1 MEGIDLSGWKVA
13 FNGAEPVRAESIRRF
28 CETFAPHGFAASAM
42 LPAYGM
48 AEATVLVSAGAARR
62 RPGDADRQ
70 PRRAARTAVSRRPT
84 IRTTRRRSSDAEAR
98 SPASGSR
105 SSIPTA
111 WLGST
116 PGGSAKS
123 GSPAPMS
130 RAAIGRTPRR
140 APPRS
145 GRRIAGE
152 AIRGAGGRWL
162 RTGDLG
168 FLDEGGELYITGRV
182 KDVVIIRG
190 ANHYPQDIEDTVQ
203 EAHPALRRHGGAAF
217 AAQDG
222 NGAERLVVVQE
233 VERTWRNRIDID
245 EIVGRIREAV
255 VTEHE
260 IVPYRDRAAAARRI
274 AENHQRQD
282 PAGLEPQ
289 AVAGGIA

>member
-1 MEGIDLSGWKVA
+1 M
-13 FNGAEPVRAESIRRF
+13 
-28 CETFAPHGFAASAM
+28 
-42 LPAYGM
+42 
-48 AEATVLVSAGAARR
+48 
-62 RPGDADRQ
+62 
-70 PRRAARTAVSRRPT
+70 
-84 IRTTRRRSSDAEAR
+84 
-98 SPASGSR
+98 
-105 SSIPTA
+105 
-111 WLGST
+111 
-116 PGGSAKS
+116 
-123 GSPAPMS
+123 
-130 RAAIGRTPRR
+130 
-140 APPRS
+140 
-145 GRRIAGE
+145 
-152 AIRGAGGRWL
+152 
-162 RTGDLG
+162 
-168 FLDEGGELYITGRV
+168 YITGRV

-255 VTEHE
+255 VSEHE
-260 IVPYRDRAAAARRI
+260 IVPYRDRAAAARRV